1 MKNNYK
7 HVSVELDY
15 LVKNI
20 LGVKYLINP
29 FFRISKITP
38 EQTKIYQAII
48 TNRSFL
54 YHLSYSVS
62 FFIINLLKMLI
73 YFLMSFIMLYQYYF
87 ILRSREKADYIFLS
101 HAIGANINKLNADQY
116 FGLMPQFL
124 TLQKHKVAI
133 FYTNHNKFGYL
144 RNYLRLRNKNIGIEV
159 YLSPKFMLPH
169 ESIGFL
175 FKSTTYAL
183 NCLRIAIG
191 SIKQDPNQSKMLI
204 NAAPYFLSRGTYNND
219 LLKNRCLAIEKRS
232 KAKFFIFTFEGHSYE
247 QYVFDGMRESKSE
260 CQGVFYQ
267 HSPIVSGHL
276 GLKHFLQGLDSKVQI
291 MVTGS
296 IYKKYIASLS
306 SLPTITI
313 VGSQKT
319 PRDLFKLTT
328 KNRDTLLFAP
338 EGTTE
343 ATLEFI
349 YLIQEIMDI
358 GLPNK
363 IVLRLHPNLSKNLKI
378 QYYLHELKN
387 YKNFYVSHSD
397 LKSDLETSVF
407 VFFRSSAVAIE
418 ALLSG
423 AHLVF
428 YSRFGD
434 PEINPLSLLPNL
446 SLEASNAT
454 EVVNLLNNE
463 YHVINDQERFQAFN
477 QFFSKVNYS
486 ALLDLV

>member
-7 HVSVELDY
+7 HISVELDY

-20 LGVKYLINP
+20 LGVKYLVNP

-38 EQTKIYQAII
+38 EQTKIYKAIL
-48 TNRSFL
+48 TNRSLL
-54 YHLSYSVS
+54 YHLFYSVS
-62 FFIINLLKMLI
+62 LFIINLLKVLI

-87 ILRSREKADYIFLS
+87 ILRSREKSDYIFVS

-133 FYTNHNKFGYL
+133 FYTNHKKFGYL
-144 RNYLRLRNKNIGIEV
+144 RNYLRLRKKNTGIEV

-169 ESIGFL
+169 ENIRFF
-175 FKSTTYAL
+175 FKSTIYAF
-183 NCLRIAIG
+183 NCIRIAIG
-191 SIKQDPNQSKMLI
+191 SIKQDPKKSKMLI
-204 NAAPYFLSRGTYNND
+204 NAAPYFLSRGTYNNE
-219 LLKNRCLAIEKRS
+219 LLRKRCLAIEKRS
-232 KAKFFIFTFEGHSYE
+232 KVKFFIFTFEGHSYE
-247 QYVFDGMRESKSE
+247 QYVFDGIRESKSK
-260 CQGVFYQ
+260 CHGLFYQ
-267 HSPIVSGHL
+267 HSPIVPGHL
-276 GLKHFLQGLDSKVQI
+276 GLKYFLQGLDSSVEI

-319 PRDLFKLTT
+319 PKHRFNLST

-349 YLIQEIMDI
+349 YLIHEIIDI
-358 GLPNK
+358 VSPHK
-363 IVLRLHPNLSKNLKI
+363 IVLRLHPNLSKSLKV
-378 QYYLHELKN
+378 QYHLRLLKN
-387 YKNFYVSHSD
+387 YTNFCISQSD
-397 LKSDLETSVF
+397 LNSDLDTSAF
-407 VFFRSSAVAIE
+407 VFYRSSAVAVQ

-428 YSRFGD
+428 YSKSNQS
-434 PEINPLSLLPNL
+434 EINPLSLFQNL

-454 EVVNLLNNE
+454 EIIEILKNE
-463 YHVINDQERFQAFN
+463 HKVINTQQRSQIFN
-477 QFFSKVNYS
+477 QFFTELNYS
-486 ALLDLV
+486 ILLR

>member
-1 MKNNYK
+1 MKHNYK
-7 HVSVELDY
+7 HVSAELDY

-20 LGVKYLINP
+20 LGVKYLVNP

-38 EQTKIYQAII
+38 EQTKIYQAIV

-54 YHLSYSVS
+54 YHLFYSVS
-62 FFIINLLKMLI
+62 FFIINLLKILI
-73 YFLMSFIMLYQYYF
+73 YFSMSFIMLYQYYF
-87 ILRSREKADYIFLS
+87 ILRSRGKSDYIFLS
-101 HAIGANINKLNADQY
+101 HAIGANINKLKVDQY

-124 TLQKHKVAI
+124 TSQKHKVAI

-144 RNYLRLRNKNIGIEV
+144 RNYLKLRKKNVGIEI
-159 YLSPKFMLPH
+159 YLCPKFMLPH

-191 SIKQDPNQSKMLI
+191 SIKQDPNRSKMLI
-204 NAAPYFLSRGTYNND
+204 NAAPYFLSRGTYNNE

-232 KAKFFIFTFEGHSYE
+232 KVKFFIFTFEGHSYE
-247 QYVFDGMRESKSE
+247 QYVFDGMRKSKSE
-260 CQGVFYQ
+260 CQSVFYQ
-267 HSPIVSGHL
+267 HSPIVPGHL
-276 GLKHFLQGLDSKVQI
+276 GLIHFLQGLDSKVQI

-306 SLPTITI
+306 SLPTIKI

-319 PRDLFKLTT
+319 PKDLFKLST

-338 EGTTE
+338 EGTRE

-349 YLIQEIMDI
+349 HLIQGIIDI

-363 IVLRLHPNLSKNLKI
+363 ILLRLHPNLSNSLKI
-378 QYYLHELKN
+378 RYHLRKLKN
-387 YKNFYVSHSD
+387 YKDFHVSHSE
-397 LKSDLETSVF
+397 LNSDLETSTF
-407 VFFRSSAVAIE
+407 VFFRSSAVAVQ

-428 YSRFGD
+428 YSKSNE
-434 PEINPLSLLPNL
+434 PEINPLSLLQNL
-446 SLEASNAT
+446 SLEASNAS
-454 EVVNLLNNE
+454 EAINLLKNE
-463 YHVINDQERFQAFN
+463 QKVINTQERSQVFN
-477 QFFSKVNYS
+477 QFFAELNYS
-486 ALLDLV
+486 SLLE

>member
-1 MKNNYK
+1 MTNNYK
-7 HVSVELDY
+7 RVSAELDY

-20 LGVKYLINP
+20 LGAKYLVNP

-38 EQTKIYQAII
+38 EQAKIYQAIV

-54 YHLSYSVS
+54 YHVFYSVS
-62 FFIINLLKMLI
+62 FSIIYLLKILI
-73 YFLMSFIMLYQYYF
+73 YFLMSFFMLYQYFF
-87 ILRSREKADYIFLS
+87 ILRSRGKSDYIFLS
-101 HAIGANINKLNADQY
+101 HAIGANINKLNTDQY

-124 TLQKHKVAI
+124 TSQKQKVAI

-144 RNYLRLRNKNIGIEV
+144 RNYLKLRKKNVGIEI
-159 YLSPKFMLPH
+159 YLCPKLMLPH
-169 ESIGFL
+169 ENIGFL
-175 FKSTTYAL
+175 FKSTAYAL

-191 SIKQDPNQSKMLI
+191 SIKQDPNRSKMLI
-204 NAAPYFLSRGTYNND
+204 NAAPYFFSRGTYNND

-260 CQGVFYQ
+260 CQSIFYQ
-267 HSPIVSGHL
+267 HSPIVPGHL
-276 GLKHFLQGLDSKVQI
+276 GLIHFLQGLDSKVQI

-306 SLPTITI
+306 SLPVITI

-319 PRDLFKLTT
+319 TKELFNLST

-349 YLIQEIMDI
+349 HLIQEIIDI

-363 IVLRLHPNLSKNLKI
+363 ISLRLHPNLSNSLKI
-378 QYYLHELKN
+378 RYHLRKLKN
-387 YKNFYVSHSD
+387 YKNFYISHSK
-397 LKSDLETSVF
+397 LNSDLETSAF
-407 VFFRSSAVAIE
+407 VFFRSSAVAVQ
-418 ALLSG
+418 ARLSG
-423 AHLVF
+423 ANLVF
-428 YSRFGD
+428 YSKSNE
-434 PEINPLSLLPNL
+434 PEINPLSLLQNL
-446 SLEASNAT
+446 SLEVSNAS
-454 EVVNLLNNE
+454 EAINLIKNE
-463 YHVINDQERFQAFN
+463 QKIINTQDRSQVFN
-477 QFFSKVNYS
+477 QFFAELNYS
-486 ALLDLV
+486 ILLE